1 MKCPKCKTDNP
12 ETLKFCGE
20 CGTQLGLSEGPQVSK
35 TMTLE
40 TPAEGLTRGTFFAGR
55 YEIIEELGTGG
66 MGSVYRAEDT
76 KIRQEVALKLIRPE
90 IASSR
95 KTIERFRNEIKTAR
109 MIAHRNVC
117 RMFDL
122 GEEKGAYFITMEYV
136 SGEDM
141 KSFLRRAAPLSTGR
155 AISIGKQICEG
166 LAEAHR
172 LGVVHRDLKPGNIM
186 IDKEGNARIMDFGI
200 ARSIAEKGITGTGI
214 MIGTPEYM
222 SPEQA
227 EGKEADRRTDIYS
240 FGVILFEMVTGRLPF
255 EGETALSIAQK
266 HRYEPPLDPKKI
278 NPQIPEDISLLILRC
293 LEKDKE
299 KRYQSA
305 AEVQAELEKIEQQ
318 IPSTDRVTPT
328 KRPFTSKEITVKF
341 TPKKL
346 LIPALVLILVVA
358 IAGIFLMKG
367 PGSRKTSS
375 ASSKNSIA
383 VLPFTD
389 LSPEKDQAAWCEGI
403 ADTLLNSLANVKS
416 LQVRGRQSSFQ
427 FTAQD
432 DPREAGK
439 KLNSEKLLTGSLQK
453 LGNQLRITVQ
463 LVDSATG
470 APDWSE
476 KFDGEMG
483 KIFDIQDRIAL
494 LTINRM
500 NVMLPNEDKERL
512 EKRYTNNQEAYDL
525 YLKANYVARRGM
537 KDDDFLKAIAIY
549 LEATQKDPE
558 FALAYVALAR
568 LYTAQYT
575 LAGELSKEEAY
586 RKSKEALSRAFALDS
601 EIGEAFAVRA
611 AQKFFFE
618 NDATGA
624 ELDYQRAFQLTPRN
638 PIILQDR
645 LQYLM
650 ARGQMDQA
658 LSEMKMLTEIDPL
671 DPQGFWSLGVLNYHL
686 HRYDDSIAAL
696 QEALNLNPDY
706 LNAQGWIVFTYLAQG
721 QYEKA
726 LAMAKRFEQEM
737 PDQYLFSMVL
747 IEGSRGNRTAAEKYK
762 KSLDE
767 YVKKYAPP
775 SLGYYDMW
783 KAAYSAVLGE
793 RDRALEFL
801 TKFYEANPDW
811 AVSWAFYWHYYDKY
825 RSDPGFIALFKKAGF
840 EMK

>member
-1 MKCPKCKTDNP
+1 
-12 ETLKFCGE
+12 
-20 CGTQLGLSEGPQVSK
+20 
-35 TMTLE
+35 
-40 TPAEGLTRGTFFAGR
+40 
-55 YEIIEELGTGG
+55 
-66 MGSVYRAEDT
+66 
-76 KIRQEVALKLIRPE
+76 VALKLIRPE

-122 GEEKGAYFITMEYV
+122 GEEKGTYFITMEYV

-141 KSFLRRAAPLSTGR
+141 KSFLRRAAPLNTGR
-155 AISIGKQICEG
+155 AIAIGIQVCEG

-200 ARSIAEKGITGTGI
+200 ARSIAEKGITGTGV

-227 EGKEADRRTDIYS
+227 EGKEADWRSDIYS
-240 FGVILFEMVTGRLPF
+240 LGVIFYEMVTGRPPF
-255 EGETALSIAQK
+255 EGETSIAVAHK
-266 HRYEPPLDPKKI
+266 HRYEPAPDPRTL
-278 NPQIPEDISLLILRC
+278 NPQLPADLSRMILRC
-293 LEKDKE
+293 LEKEKE
-299 KRYQSA
+299 ARYQTTG
-305 AEVQAELEKIEQQ
+305 ELLADFESIEATLPTTDRAPTQR
-318 IPSTDRVTPT
+318 PSTSRKPASSR
-328 KRPFTSKEITVKF
+328 KITVEF

-346 LIPALVLILVVA
+346 LIPALVLILIVA
-358 IAGIFLMKG
+358 IAAIFLMKG
-367 PGSRKTSS
+367 PDGKKPS
-375 ASSKNSIA
+375 AALAKNTIA

-389 LSPEKDQAAWCEGI
+389 ISPEKDQAAWCEGI
-403 ADTLLNSLANVKS
+403 AETLLNSLANVKS
-416 LQVRGRQSSFQ
+416 LQVRGRHSSFQ

-432 DPREAGK
+432 DPHEVAR
-439 KLNSEKLLTGSLQK
+439 KLNADKLLTGSLQK
-453 LGNQLRITVQ
+453 FGDRLRITVQ

-470 APDWSE
+470 TPDWSD
-476 KFDGEMG
+476 KFDGEIRE
-483 KIFDIQDRIAL
+483 IFDIQDRIAL
-494 LTINRM
+494 MTTNRM

-525 YLKANYVARRGM
+525 YLKANYIARRGM

-686 HRYDDSIAAL
+686 HRYDDSIVAL

-721 QYEKA
+721 QYENA
-726 LAMAKRFEQEM
+726 IAMAKRFEQEM
-737 PDQYLFSMVL
+737 PDQYLFSMAL

-767 YVKKYAPP
+767 YVEKYTPP

-801 TKFYEANPDW
+801 TRFYEANPDW